1 MFAAPSSSEL
11 STRHMH
17 TRPRGEGQGDCKWMS
32 KNRTGLNPVELED
45 ALAALPVDTD
55 SHCARKSEND
65 TPSRCSELRETSE
78 SIIVNQDMVEDTPT
92 TSDKRRGSLLQCL
105 ERCDSNSSFA
115 SSSPTPKRKI
125 SDYFTPA
132 PKPKWGREVCTC
144 WIFSGGGSIY
154 EISIYFVIFLY
165 LLQESKYFF
174 LGCMV

>member
-17 TRPRGEGQGDCKWMS
+17 TRPRGEGQGDYEWLS

-55 SHCARKSEND
+55 SHNARKSEND

-78 SIIVNQDMVEDTPT
+78 SICVNQDVVEDTPT

-105 ERCDSNSSFA
+105 ERGDSNSSFA
-115 SSSPTPKRKI
+115 TSSPTPKRKI
-125 SDYFTPA
+125 SEYFTPA
-132 PKPKWGREVCTC
+132 PKPKWGRDVCTC
-144 WIFSGGGSIY
+144 WIFSEEKKYVWNFYILSFFYIY
-154 EISIYFVIFLY
+154 CRKVNIF
-165 LLQESKYFF
+165 S
-174 LGCMV
+174 

>member
-1 MFAAPSSSEL
+1 MFAAPSSSEM

-17 TRPRGEGQGDCKWMS
+17 TRPRGEGQGDCEWLS

-55 SHCARKSEND
+55 SHSARKSEND
-65 TPSRCSELRETSE
+65 TPSRCSEPRETSE
-78 SIIVNQDMVEDTPT
+78 SVCVNKDMVEDTPA

-125 SDYFTPA
+125 SDYFTTA
-132 PKPKWGREVCTC
+132 AKPK
-144 WIFSGGGSIY
+144 
-154 EISIYFVIFLY
+154 
-165 LLQESKYFF
+165 
-174 LGCMV
+174 